1 MNQLDALEG
10 TLNSIGV
17 ATKAWRAKRLYIQG
31 QHKTISAYLALAEP
45 TRETWPSLMDGVT
58 LHVESKWRSHK
69 SDLHAMG
76 VKHAIL
82 KQLHAAGLLETPPPA
97 DWRSVKL

>member
-1 MNQLDALEG
+1 MTQFDALLVE
-10 TLNSIGV
+10 LDR
-17 ATKAWRAKRLYIQG
+17 ADLAPKKWRTQRIYIRG
-31 QHKTISAYLALAEP
+31 PHKTISAYFLVADPE
-45 TRETWPSLMDGVT
+45 RESWPHLMDGVT

-97 DWRSVKL
+97 DWRAVKP